1 MKTTQSSK
9 NYNNK
14 VVVIGGGFVGS
25 AIFHDLIVNHYFN
38 EYGLIDINEKLAQG
52 VVADLEDGYGKNNF
66 GSNLT
71 IKVSDYTDIGNA
83 NIIVI
88 TAGRNQRPGETRTE
102 LLKDNVKI
110 LNDIIEKINKSGF
123 NGIMI
128 IVSNPNDVM
137 TYVARKNSN
146 LPGEQII
153 GSGTLLDSFRAK
165 QMIIGEHGDTSLLLK
180 NIGTNTD
187 SIENHVRNR
196 AYEIIQNKGNTC
208 YGIAA
213 AVSHIIKAI
222 LTNNKENNILP
233 LSVTY
238 NDISISVPVVLDIKN
253 DKISIKTQ
261 SLNDMD
267 KVQKNKF
274 NHSCETVKTNI
285 DSLANN

>member
-1 MKTTQSSK
+1 MKTTQNSK

-25 AIFHDLIVNHYFN
+25 AIFHDLIVNRYFN

-52 VVADLEDGYGKNNF
+52 VVADLDDGYGKNNF
-66 GSNLT
+66 SSNLT
-71 IKVSDYTDIGNA
+71 IKVSDYKDVGNA
-83 NIIVI
+83 NIVVI

-110 LNDIIEKINKSGF
+110 LTAIIENINKSGF

-137 TYVARKNSN
+137 THIARKISN
-146 LPGEQII
+146 LPGEQIF
-153 GSGTLLDSFRAK
+153 GSGTVLDSFRAK

-180 NIGTNTD
+180 NIGKDT
-187 SIENHVRNR
+187 EAVEKQVRNR

-213 AVSHIIKAI
+213 AVSYIIKTI
-222 LTNNKENNILP
+222 LSDKNENNNVLP
-233 LSVTY
+233 LSVKY
-238 NDISISVPVVLDIKN
+238 DDISISVPVVLDIKN

-261 SLNDMD
+261 LLNDMD
-267 KVQKNKF
+267 KTQKNKF

-285 DSLANN
+285 KSLEN